1 MGTSQIVALALG
13 LVGALAV
20 RPLWRWDG
28 RYGYTETVGGV
39 VVAEGERQSP
49 IPPRT
54 CAVAV
59 ALASGALLAVASADD
74 VARIVLPTAAIG
86 LVGLVFLLMG
96 VSLWRNVDRETATI
110 ERATQGAPRGGD
122 LVGTAFQEGPA
133 EAVTQG
139 FYSLFSIRGLVRYS
153 AIAGLLVGLAL
164 LALSVA
170 VAVNDGDLPA
180 GMSSAAEVYGVVLD
194 IVELVGYAALT
205 LLMLFAVLTADRETP
220 VGSILFV
227 LALYAISIGVGLW
240 LGLLD
245 GWIDIVEYV
254 F

>member
-1 MGTSQIVALALG
+1 M
-13 LVGALAV
+13 
-20 RPLWRWDG
+20 WRWDG

-59 ALASGALLAVASADD
+59 ALACGALLAVASADD

-122 LVGTAFQEGPA
+122 LVGTAFPEGPA

-153 AIAGLLVGLAL
+153 AIA
-164 LALSVA
+164 
-170 VAVNDGDLPA
+170 
-180 GMSSAAEVYGVVLD
+180 LD

-205 LLMLFAVLTADRETP
+205 LLMLFALLTADRETP